1 MSRILI
7 LEDESTIAG
16 EMATYLRAKG
26 LSCEVAYDGE
36 MFLKLREREEYD
48 IYLLDINVPK
58 INGLGICTAIRAT
71 DPVTPIIMLTA
82 FGEIDDKK
90 QAFQLGADDYLVK
103 PFLLEEL
110 HIRIQALLR
119 RRSSKGNTS
128 TVITLGDL
136 IINTDSKSVC
146 RSNKEINLTPKEYK
160 LLLTLAQARGRVLS
174 KQQIAD
180 SLWDLSL
187 IHI

>member
-58 INGLGICTAIRAT
+58 INGLGICTAIRAK
-71 DPVTPIIMLTA
+71 I
-82 FGEIDDKK
+82 
-90 QAFQLGADDYLVK
+90 
-103 PFLLEEL
+103 
-110 HIRIQALLR
+110 
-119 RRSSKGNTS
+119 
-128 TVITLGDL
+128 
-136 IINTDSKSVC
+136 
-146 RSNKEINLTPKEYK
+146 
-160 LLLTLAQARGRVLS
+160 GRAHV
-174 KQQIAD
+174 
-180 SLWDLSL
+180 
-187 IHI
+187 